1 MKLLLLFLL
10 PLATSFTLLPSTSV
24 SSEYIPLFIPF
35 NLDTLLIHHLSI
47 YSLECHSH
55 QP

>member
-24 SSEYIPLFIPF
+24 SSEYILTFIPF
-35 NLDTLLIHHLSI
+35 NLDTLTHPPPQHL
-47 YSLECHSH
+47 